1 MNWFRVLTLQ
11 PFDESNDLEDA
22 GSPLADA
29 AYVFFGLATLL
40 IVIAEVIAYAA
51 YGVAHVEAFA
61 AAVVL
66 CALQAGAA
74 WHAKMPGKAKNG
86 MVRAVFYCSL
96 LVLFMSEH

>member
-11 PFDESNDLEDA
+11 PFDESSDLEDA
-22 GSPLADA
+22 GSPLANA

-40 IVIAEVIAYAA
+40 IVISQVVVYAVN
-51 YGVAHVEAFA
+51 GVAHVEAFA
-61 AAVVL
+61 ATVAL

-86 MVRAVFYCSL
+86 VVRAVFYCSL
-96 LVLFMSEH
+96 LVLFMSKR